1 MLVSYTTDDGT
12 RPYIVLSVGP
22 KWATLFQAARL
33 ETIKA
38 PRRDFDK
45 YSIER
50 DAFSVRM
57 LRRIIRN
64 RVREANKFGFRY
76 SAEAVDQAL
85 NKLEEGRL

>member
-1 MLVSYTTDDGT
+1 MILLINYTTDDGT

-33 ETIKA
+33 ETIKV

-45 YSIER
+45 YSTPREQVSI
-50 DAFSVRM
+50 RM

-85 NKLEEGRL
+85 GVLK